1 MNSCLRSTFTF
12 SKGCDVFLHHLRNST
27 GPKGT
32 PLEYFRLWDFFW
44 KKFTKG
50 PPLSVFS
57 AWWDFFQF
65 LFHKRF
71 PNSPIF
77 WHFEVLLLFLSF
89 RYGTDL
95 GRSRVVCHDHITK
108 LDSGWVSIYSSCIN
122 FQKDLFAS
130 LKVPI
135 FGFFGTVLH
144 FKKKSINLGIFASH
158 HSEGY
163 EIFLEATLRFSLILS
178 AFNPTLDGP
187 LLFFFH
193 SAE

>member
-44 KKFTKG
+44 KKITKG

-108 LDSGWVSIYSSCIN
+108 LDSGWAHILPLQYSNVPTEKKHETADFWKTFLSLLN
-122 FQKDLFAS
+122 F
-130 LKVPI
+130 
-135 FGFFGTVLH
+135 
-144 FKKKSINLGIFASH
+144 N
-158 HSEGY
+158 
-163 EIFLEATLRFSLILS
+163 
-178 AFNPTLDGP
+178 
-187 LLFFFH
+187 
-193 SAE
+193 